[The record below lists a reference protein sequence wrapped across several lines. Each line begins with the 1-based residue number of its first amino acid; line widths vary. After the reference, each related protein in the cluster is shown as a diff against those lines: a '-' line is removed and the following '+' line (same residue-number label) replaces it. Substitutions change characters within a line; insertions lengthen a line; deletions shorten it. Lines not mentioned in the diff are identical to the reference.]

1 MYNLSQCISQW
12 YFKRHCTILEL
23 FHRMA
28 AWISPDV
35 KSFGCVN
42 TFSIFLKC
50 IGFLF
55 HFKKKACKWITSIG
69 WTGHLRG
76 VQGLET
82 LRWFTIWG
90 KQIGSDNTGWS
101 MLPNSPTGNVSGRLG
116 NYYCKPFF
124 KFWVS
129 LTSLSSFS
137 WRTENWENEDSFFC
151 SEIFFVVFIFY
162 IGGGKTIDWLD
173 HLTNWPNGV
182 GKCEHILF

>member
-1 MYNLSQCISQW
+1 
-12 YFKRHCTILEL
+12 
-23 FHRMA
+23 MA

-42 TFSIFLKC
+42 TFSFFLKC

-55 HFKKKACKWITSIG
+55 HLKKKKACKWITSIG

-76 VQGLET
+76 VQGLDT

-101 MLPNSPTGNVSGRLG
+101 MLPISPTGNVSGRLG
-116 NYYCKPFF
+116 NDFCKPFF

-129 LTSLSSFS
+129 LTSRSPFS
-137 WRTENWENEDSFFC
+137 WRTENGGNEVSFFG

-162 IGGGKTIDWLD
+162 IRENKNNWLTGPFD
-173 HLTNWPNGV
+173 
-182 GKCEHILF
+182 